1 MKPDL
6 SFLARIRSTL
16 EGLFG
21 GGDQPAK
28 PLKVVQPQGQ
38 VAGAQ
43 SPAPTE
49 QPFRKAAEHNV
60 DTGVSRY
67 WPETQPTQMQQAP
80 TQMPQQMQAQI
91 PTASPTPFPRITA
104 EQVLAGLAARANG
117 GAMPPIASN
126 ASALAQ
132 LGNSL
137 PMNIDPFF
145 PAALA
150 LRESGGGVTSGVPEN
165 NPFGLMSWD
174 QQGNR
179 ALAQYPDLQ
188 TAILGGGPQG
198 QRGLA
203 GTLKGGLYNKF
214 LESGQMAD
222 FLNTYSPPGENA
234 TVEDQAALLN
244 ELLQYFRQPRS

>member
-6 SFLARIRSTL
+6 SFLAKIRSRL

-21 GGDQPAK
+21 GSTPPAK

-43 SPAPTE
+43 SPSPT
-49 QPFRKAAEHNV
+49 QAPFRKAAEHNL

-67 WPETQPTQMQQAP
+67 WPETQMQQAP
-80 TQMPQQMQAQI
+80 AQMPPQMQAQI
-91 PTASPTPFPRITA
+91 PTAMPTPFPRITA

-126 ASALAQ
+126 ASALAE

-137 PMNIDPFF
+137 PTHIDPFF

-165 NPFGLMSWD
+165 NPFGIMSWD

-188 TAILGGGPQG
+188 TSILGGGPQG

>member
-6 SFLARIRSTL
+6 SFLARIKTAL

-21 GGDQPAK
+21 DGDSPAK

-38 VAGAQ
+38 VAGAE
-43 SPAPTE
+43 SPTPT
-49 QPFRKAAEHNV
+49 QAPFRKAAEHNL

-80 TQMPQQMQAQI
+80 TQMPPQMQAQI
-91 PTASPTPFPRITA
+91 PAASPTPYPRITA

-137 PMNIDPFF
+137 PTNIDPFF

-203 GTLKGGLYNKF
+203 GTLTGGLYNKF

-234 TVEDQAALLN
+234 TVDQQAALLN
-244 ELLQYFRQPRS
+244 ELLQYFRQ